1 MSQGDG
7 VEEKDNNRGLS
18 YIKCW
23 PPETG
28 CRTGLMTPLMAL
40 TLQKCSHIKLVWKIM
55 LKLITQQ
62 LLYLT
67 NGSKQEQCLENKL
80 FFSLDFQRSNKFN
93 DKKIFVRGW
102 VFCKEG
108 NTFCQI
114 QERLPGWISIHVLE
128 SCIMSPSWKLWNGLN
143 CFRASWERV

>member
-40 TLQKCSHIKLVWKIM
+40 TLQKCSHIKLV
-55 LKLITQQ
+55 
-62 LLYLT
+62 
-67 NGSKQEQCLENKL
+67 
-80 FFSLDFQRSNKFN
+80 
-93 DKKIFVRGW
+93 
-102 VFCKEG
+102 
-108 NTFCQI
+108 
-114 QERLPGWISIHVLE
+114 
-128 SCIMSPSWKLWNGLN
+128 
-143 CFRASWERV
+143 